1 MEKFENLKEFLHFDE
16 YFTEEKV
23 VICNSRAEAEAL
35 KEKFLLDADFY
46 FATEF
51 ISLKDLIFEVATG
64 SCVKGSYILSETEK
78 VLSFYEILMDC
89 ADQGYEFFKR
99 DDIDIRLA
107 REMSKL
113 FFEIKRSNL
122 EDDFQKVFES
132 KRLNE
137 VFNVFQKY
145 EEKLGN
151 IDKYDE
157 SDFLKNAI
165 KNLNDYSSKKI
176 FAVFA
181 DLTVNTAEKRFIDE
195 FSEKNKVF
203 KIKGKNF
210 SLMKDFPKGLYGNNE
225 DFYERKLLFESGEKI
240 EFINCPSEIYEV
252 LGTFTDLFKNKI
264 HPYDVEICY
273 TDSFYKNLIF
283 EYADLF
289 NLDISTFESTSGKD
303 SLIWNFLTYFEE
315 FITQNMNLSSFFKI
329 FELDIFSAKSK
340 SVFESLTDKLRKRDF
355 SEGEENYSQDW
366 KDDEKLSLSAEETE
380 ILSDFID
387 LTKDKVSLYEFSNKI
402 KIFFDKY
409 LNEERETEKRFSE
422 KMSFNLFVK
431 RSEKISVV
439 IRDYKDLLEF
449 ELIRREK
456 KDGILIRSI
465 YDGMVLTRKYVYVLG
480 MTAENFPKAQTDFSL
495 FTFKEVNEIF
505 KNKVFYDFEKINM
518 YKGLFVLDSFAG
530 EKLKF
535 SFPVHKVLDG
545 SENVE
550 NIIYRILLKETAKEA
565 KDFNCLEK
573 HEKVEDFGEIENAKV
588 NYGVSFEKA
597 YEILKNKAMSATAFE
612 LLIKCPKAFLLKYVF
627 KIEEEKEDAVDF
639 DNWLNPLL
647 KGIFLHKVM
656 EDFVKKSQKDGNYS
670 FEEFKILIEDE
681 FEKCE
686 SKYKPKS
693 IISYIKFKEKYIRIL
708 GEYVKK
714 LINEMKNQE
723 YYSFEI
729 LGSEI
734 EFGNGTKTAPDASI
748 SLLGDEFKVR
758 GKIDRLDKIIHKDGR
773 IEIRVID
780 YKSGN
785 VDNFKEKYNKNISVQ
800 DSIYKKVICENPN
813 DFGISGDFE
822 ITSRYDFFD
831 VYLTEV
837 KGASEENFQIL
848 EEILKLVKEYGFLCS
863 TDLKG
868 LDLEEFPQIKEF
880 YEKSIKLKKS
890 SDCSCGK
897 VCKGD
902 GNGKF

>member
-1 MEKFENLKEFLHFDE
+1 MEKFENLKEFLHLDE

-64 SCVKGSYILSETEK
+64 NSVKGPYILSETEK
-78 VLSFYEILMDC
+78 VLSFYEILTDC

-99 DDIDIRLA
+99 DDTDIRLA

-145 EEKLGN
+145 EEKLKN
-151 IDKYDE
+151 IDKCDE
-157 SDFLKNAI
+157 SDILKNAI
-165 KNLNDYSSKKI
+165 KNLNDFSSKKI

-181 DLTVNTAEKRFIDE
+181 DLTVNAEEKRFIDE

-210 SLMKDFPKGLYGNNE
+210 SLMKDFPEGLYGNNE
-225 DFYERKLLFESGEKI
+225 DFFERKLLFESGEKI

-273 TDSFYKNLIF
+273 ADSFYKNLIF

-289 NLDISTFESTSGKD
+289 NLDISTFESISGKD

-329 FELDIFSAKSK
+329 FELDIFNAKSK

-380 ILSDFID
+380 ILSDFFD

-402 KIFFDKY
+402 KIFLDKY

-439 IRDYKDLLEF
+439 IRNYKDLLEF

-550 NIIYRILLKETAKEA
+550 YIIYRILLKETAKEA

-686 SKYKPKS
+686 RKYKPKS

-748 SLLGDEFKVR
+748 SLLGYEFKVR

-785 VDNFKEKYNKNISVQ
+785 VDNFKEKYNKSISVQ

-837 KGASEENFQIL
+837 KGVSEENFQIL

-890 SDCSCGK
+890 SDCLCGK

>member
-1 MEKFENLKEFLHFDE
+1 MEKFENLKEFLHLDE

-64 SCVKGSYILSETEK
+64 NSVKGPYILSETEK
-78 VLSFYEILMDC
+78 VLSFYEILTDC

-145 EEKLGN
+145 EEKLKN

-157 SDFLKNAI
+157 SDILKNAI
-165 KNLNDYSSKKI
+165 KNLNDFSSKKI

-181 DLTVNTAEKRFIDE
+181 DLTVNAEEKRFIDE

-210 SLMKDFPKGLYGNNE
+210 SLMKDFPEGLYGNNE
-225 DFYERKLLFESGEKI
+225 DFFERKLLFESGEKI

-273 TDSFYKNLIF
+273 ADSFYKNLIF

-289 NLDISTFESTSGKD
+289 NLDISTFESISGKD

-329 FELDIFSAKSK
+329 FELDIFNAKSK

-380 ILSDFID
+380 ILSDFFD

-409 LNEERETEKRFSE
+409 LNEERETEKRFLE

-439 IRDYKDLLEF
+439 IRNYKDLLEF

-535 SFPVHKVLDG
+535 SFPVYKVLDG

-656 EDFVKKSQKDGNYS
+656 EDFIKKSQKDGNYS

-686 SKYKPKS
+686 RKYKPKS
-693 IISYIKFKEKYIRIL
+693 IVSYIKFKEKYIRIL
-708 GEYVKK
+708 GEYVKE
-714 LINEMKNQE
+714 LIDEMKNQE

-748 SLLGDEFKVR
+748 SLLGYEFKVR

-785 VDNFKEKYNKNISVQ
+785 VDNFKEKYNKSISVQ

-890 SDCSCGK
+890 SDCLCGK

>member
-1 MEKFENLKEFLHFDE
+1 MEKFENLKEFLHLDE

-64 SCVKGSYILSETEK
+64 NSVKGPYILSETEK
-78 VLSFYEILMDC
+78 VLSFYEILTDC

-145 EEKLGN
+145 EEKLKN
-151 IDKYDE
+151 IDKCDE

-181 DLTVNTAEKRFIDE
+181 DLTVNAEEKRFIDE

-210 SLMKDFPKGLYGNNE
+210 SLMKDFPEGLYGNNE
-225 DFYERKLLFESGEKI
+225 DFFERKLLFESGEKI

-273 TDSFYKNLIF
+273 ADSFYKNLIF

-289 NLDISTFESTSGKD
+289 NLDISTFESISGKD

-329 FELDIFSAKSK
+329 FELDIFNAKSK

-380 ILSDFID
+380 ILSDFFD

-439 IRDYKDLLEF
+439 IRNYKDLLEF

-480 MTAENFPKAQTDFSL
+480 MTAENFPK
-495 FTFKEVNEIF
+495 
-505 KNKVFYDFEKINM
+505 
-518 YKGLFVLDSFAG
+518 G
-530 EKLKF
+530 
-535 SFPVHKVLDG
+535 H
-545 SENVE
+545 
-550 NIIYRILLKETAKEA
+550 
-565 KDFNCLEK
+565 
-573 HEKVEDFGEIENAKV
+573 
-588 NYGVSFEKA
+588 
-597 YEILKNKAMSATAFE
+597 
-612 LLIKCPKAFLLKYVF
+612 
-627 KIEEEKEDAVDF
+627 
-639 DNWLNPLL
+639 
-647 KGIFLHKVM
+647 VM
-656 EDFVKKSQKDGNYS
+656 MCF
-670 FEEFKILIEDE
+670 
-681 FEKCE
+681 
-686 SKYKPKS
+686 
-693 IISYIKFKEKYIRIL
+693 
-708 GEYVKK
+708 
-714 LINEMKNQE
+714 
-723 YYSFEI
+723 
-729 LGSEI
+729 
-734 EFGNGTKTAPDASI
+734 
-748 SLLGDEFKVR
+748 
-758 GKIDRLDKIIHKDGR
+758 
-773 IEIRVID
+773 
-780 YKSGN
+780 
-785 VDNFKEKYNKNISVQ
+785 
-800 DSIYKKVICENPN
+800 
-813 DFGISGDFE
+813 
-822 ITSRYDFFD
+822 
-831 VYLTEV
+831 
-837 KGASEENFQIL
+837 
-848 EEILKLVKEYGFLCS
+848 
-863 TDLKG
+863 
-868 LDLEEFPQIKEF
+868 
-880 YEKSIKLKKS
+880 
-890 SDCSCGK
+890 
-897 VCKGD
+897 
-902 GNGKF
+902 

>member
-1 MEKFENLKEFLHFDE
+1 MPS
-16 YFTEEKV
+16 
-23 VICNSRAEAEAL
+23 SR
-35 KEKFLLDADFY
+35 
-46 FATEF
+46 
-51 ISLKDLIFEVATG
+51 LI
-64 SCVKGSYILSETEK
+64 
-78 VLSFYEILMDC
+78 
-89 ADQGYEFFKR
+89 R
-99 DDIDIRLA
+99 
-107 REMSKL
+107 
-113 FFEIKRSNL
+113 N
-122 EDDFQKVFES
+122 
-132 KRLNE
+132 
-137 VFNVFQKY
+137 
-145 EEKLGN
+145 
-151 IDKYDE
+151 
-157 SDFLKNAI
+157 
-165 KNLNDYSSKKI
+165 
-176 FAVFA
+176 
-181 DLTVNTAEKRFIDE
+181 
-195 FSEKNKVF
+195 
-203 KIKGKNF
+203 
-210 SLMKDFPKGLYGNNE
+210 
-225 DFYERKLLFESGEKI
+225 
-240 EFINCPSEIYEV
+240 
-252 LGTFTDLFKNKI
+252 
-264 HPYDVEICY
+264 
-273 TDSFYKNLIF
+273 
-283 EYADLF
+283 
-289 NLDISTFESTSGKD
+289 
-303 SLIWNFLTYFEE
+303 
-315 FITQNMNLSSFFKI
+315 
-329 FELDIFSAKSK
+329 
-340 SVFESLTDKLRKRDF
+340 
-355 SEGEENYSQDW
+355 
-366 KDDEKLSLSAEETE
+366 
-380 ILSDFID
+380 
-387 LTKDKVSLYEFSNKI
+387 
-402 KIFFDKY
+402 
-409 LNEERETEKRFSE
+409 
-422 KMSFNLFVK
+422 
-431 RSEKISVV
+431 
-439 IRDYKDLLEF
+439 YKDLLEF

-535 SFPVHKVLDG
+535 SFPVYKVLDG

-573 HEKVEDFGEIENAKV
+573 HEKVEDFGEIQNAKV

-686 SKYKPKS
+686 RKYKPKS

-734 EFGNGTKTAPDASI
+734 EFGNSTKTAPDASI
-748 SLLGDEFKVR
+748 SLLGYEFKVR

-785 VDNFKEKYNKNISVQ
+785 VDNFKEKYNKSISVQ

-890 SDCSCGK
+890 SDCLCGK

>member
-1 MEKFENLKEFLHFDE
+1 MEKFENLKEFLHLDE

-64 SCVKGSYILSETEK
+64 NSVKGPYILSETEK
-78 VLSFYEILMDC
+78 VLSFYEILTDC

-145 EEKLGN
+145 EEKLKN
-151 IDKYDE
+151 IDKCDE

-181 DLTVNTAEKRFIDE
+181 DLTVNAEEKRFIDE

-210 SLMKDFPKGLYGNNE
+210 SLMKDFPEGLYGNNE
-225 DFYERKLLFESGEKI
+225 DFFERKLLFESGEKI

-273 TDSFYKNLIF
+273 ADSFYKNLIF

-289 NLDISTFESTSGKD
+289 NLDISTFESISGKD

-329 FELDIFSAKSK
+329 FELDIFNAKSK

-380 ILSDFID
+380 ILSDFFD

-439 IRDYKDLLEF
+439 IRNYKDLLEF

-535 SFPVHKVLDG
+535 SFPVYKVLDG

-573 HEKVEDFGEIENAKV
+573 HEKVEDFGEIQNAKV

-686 SKYKPKS
+686 RKYKPKS

-734 EFGNGTKTAPDASI
+734 EFGNSTKTAPDASI
-748 SLLGDEFKVR
+748 SLLGYEFKVR
-758 GKIDRLDKIIHKDGR
+758 GKIDRLDKIIYSDR
-773 IEIRVID
+773 
-780 YKSGN
+780 KS
-785 VDNFKEKYNKNISVQ
+785 VV
-800 DSIYKKVICENPN
+800 
-813 DFGISGDFE
+813 
-822 ITSRYDFFD
+822 
-831 VYLTEV
+831 
-837 KGASEENFQIL
+837 
-848 EEILKLVKEYGFLCS
+848 
-863 TDLKG
+863 
-868 LDLEEFPQIKEF
+868 
-880 YEKSIKLKKS
+880 
-890 SDCSCGK
+890 
-897 VCKGD
+897 
-902 GNGKF
+902 